1 MRFVTLFSLAC
12 ITGGAVACSGS
23 ETARGATPQP
33 SAASAA
39 HRDSTSASA
48 QRVAG
53 DTLLT
58 RADAARIQGNPS
70 ATIWIIE
77 ISDFQC
83 PYCKEWHD
91 STFAKVKTE
100 FIDTGKA
107 RFAYINYPLSSHR
120 NAMPAAEAAMCSA
133 AQGKFWPMHDA
144 LFNSQEHWEVL
155 PDPASMID
163 SIAKSIGVDAQAMRS
178 CVTRHAT
185 RPLIQADVERSQD
198 AGVNSTPTFL
208 VNGTPLIGAQP
219 IESFR
224 KAVAAAALVKPATK
238 P

>member
-1 MRFVTLFSLAC
+1 MLA
-12 ITGGAVACSGS
+12 
-23 ETARGATPQP
+23 
-33 SAASAA
+33 
-39 HRDSTSASA
+39 
-48 QRVAG
+48 
-53 DTLLT
+53 

-70 ATIWIIE
+70 ATVWIVE

-91 STFAKVKTE
+91 STYAKVKRE

-107 RFAYINYPLSSHR
+107 RFAYINYPISTHR

-144 LFNSQEHWEVL
+144 LFNSQERWEVL
-155 PDPASMID
+155 PNPASMID
-163 SIAKSIGVDAQAMRS
+163 SIATSVGVDAQAMRG

-185 RPLIQADVERSQD
+185 RPLIQADAERSQD

-208 VNGTPLIGAQP
+208 VNGKTLLGAQP

-224 KAVAAAALVKPATK
+224 RAIAAPATTPTPK